1 LQALQTLLKGL
12 RGVQALTFGQRCAA
26 CESPCADAVVCIAC
40 TECSV
45 SQSPRCPRCATTMG
59 HAHLCGAC
67 ISRPPSFDA
76 AVCVGSFTEPLSGL
90 IAQYKFASRL
100 VLAPWFAAQI
110 DGALLKNHL
119 NSSQG
124 VGFDLIAAVP
134 LYDTR
139 LAERG
144 FNQAWEIAK
153 HLSISPRAPKRA
165 VLTRLRDTPSQRSVN
180 AAQRFSNVRGAFLA
194 DESVRGLRVLLIDD
208 VVTTTATVDAVSQA
222 LKTAGALHITVACI
236 ARVSDE

>member
-1 LQALQTLLKGL
+1 LQALQQILKGL
-12 RGVQALTFGQRCAA
+12 RGVQALTFGQSCAA
-26 CESPCADAVVCIAC
+26 CDAPCTGAVVCPNCA
-40 TECSV
+40 ERSV
-45 SQSPRCPRCATTMG
+45 SQTPRCPRCATTMG

-76 AVCVGSFTEPLSGL
+76 AVCVGSFTEPLSSL

-110 DGALLKNHL
+110 DHAVRE
-119 NSSQG
+119 S
-124 VGFDLIAAVP
+124 DLITPLDLITAVP
-134 LYDTR
+134 LFHTR

-153 HLSISPRAPKRA
+153 CLQSSPHTPKRA
-165 VLTRLRDTPSQRSVN
+165 VLTRLRDTPSQRSVS

-194 DESVRGLRVLLIDD
+194 DESVRGLHVLLVDD
-208 VVTTTATVDAVSQA
+208 VVTTTATVDAASKA
-222 LKTAGALHITVACI
+222 LKTAGAAHVTVACI
-236 ARVSDE
+236 ARVSD

>member
-26 CESPCADAVVCIAC
+26 CESPCADAVVCPAC
-40 TECSV
+40 TERSV
-45 SQSPRCPRCATTMG
+45 SQSPRCPRCATIMG

-76 AVCVGSFTEPLSGL
+76 AVCVGSFTEPLSSL
-90 IAQYKFASRL
+90 IAQYKFAGRL

-110 DGALLKNHL
+110 DDVLLKRRL
-119 NSSQG
+119 NSSFDSS
-124 VGFDLIAAVP
+124 FDLITAVP
-134 LYDTR
+134 LFDTR
-139 LAERG
+139 MAERG

-153 HLSISPRAPKRA
+153 LLRSNPLAPKRA
-165 VLTRLRDTPSQRSVN
+165 LLTRLRDTPSQRSVN

-194 DESVRGLRVLLIDD
+194 DESVRGLRVLLVDD
-208 VVTTTATVDAVSQA
+208 VVTTTATVDAASKA
-222 LKTAGALHITVACI
+222 LKTAGAAHVTVACI
-236 ARVSDE
+236 ARVSD